1 MERNCW
7 VYGARAG
14 EVWTDDGF
22 TLALFQGWGVG
33 SEVLLEQVQHDF
45 SFWNKFIILLCG
57 LLVDNNTFS
66 KICVFKLITLIMVV
80 MKTEMHIF

>member
-1 MERNCW
+1 

-45 SFWNKFIILLCG
+45 SF
-57 LLVDNNTFS
+57 
-66 KICVFKLITLIMVV
+66 
-80 MKTEMHIF
+80 